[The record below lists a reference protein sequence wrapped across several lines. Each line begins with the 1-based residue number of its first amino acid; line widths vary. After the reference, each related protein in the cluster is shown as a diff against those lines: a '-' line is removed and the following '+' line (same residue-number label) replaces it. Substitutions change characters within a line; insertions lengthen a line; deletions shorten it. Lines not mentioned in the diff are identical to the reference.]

1 MHLTAVLVSEQCG
14 GLGQSH
20 GQVTVGT
27 LTVQKYLI
35 LERAGHGTEC
45 EAFLFLIVGVA
56 QNEHTVKVVI
66 PVAGNFVKLSL
77 SHVRSLGELAA
88 LGSLNVL
95 YPSLHQLDNLCALG
109 EEYRQ
114 TLTDI
119 INSCEIFKLTADL
132 VVVTVLSLFYLLE
145 ISLKLGSLGEC
156 STVNSAK
163 LLALGVASPVS
174 ACAVGELECLYGC
187 NGHKVGACAQVNEL
201 ALLVEAYLFTL
212 VAVLLAKLH
221 LVRLAHFGKLCN
233 SLVGSKLKA

>member
-1 MHLTAVLVSEQCG
+1 M
-14 GLGQSH
+14 
-20 GQVTVGT
+20 
-27 LTVQKYLI
+27 
-35 LERAGHGTEC
+35 
-45 EAFLFLIVGVA
+45 
-56 QNEHTVKVVI
+56 
-66 PVAGNFVKLSL
+66 AGNFVKLSL
-77 SHVRSLGELAA
+77 SHVRSLGKLAA

-95 YPSLHQLDNLCALG
+95 YPSLHQLDDLCTLG

-187 NGHKVGACAQVNEL
+187 NGHKVGSCAQVNEL
-201 ALLVEAYLFTL
+201 ALLVEAYLFAL

-233 SLVGSKLKA
+233 SLIGRKLKA